1 MPRFLKALEGIVG
14 SILAVIAALVIY
26 QVAGRYLLGRPP
38 SWTEEMARYLQVWLV
53 LLAAPICLA
62 RGMHLS
68 VDYLTPRLPAGPR
81 RIVRTMVFILVG
93 CFSVLLTVYGFNL
106 LRVAALQVSPA
117 LGISMVWPY
126 LALPV
131 SGAIMTLVTA
141 WLIVKAPPRE
151 SGRGGASAVS
161 GAKSGVNSK

>member
-1 MPRFLKALEGIVG
+1 MSRVLRVLEAVVG
-14 SILAVIAALVIY
+14 SVLAVMAALVIY

-38 SWTEEMARYLQVWLV
+38 SWTEELARYLQVWLV

-68 VDYLTPRLPAGPR
+68 VDYLTPKLPAGLQKV
-81 RIVRTMVFILVG
+81 VRTMVLVFVG
-93 CFSVLLTVYGFNL
+93 FFSLILTVYGVKL
-106 LRVAALQVSPA
+106 LDVAAFQVSPA

-131 SGAIMTLVTA
+131 SGALMTLVSA
-141 WLIVKAPPRE
+141 WLIMNPQPA
-151 SGRGGASAVS
+151 GRDGIVE
-161 GAKSGVNSK
+161 

>member
-1 MPRFLKALEGIVG
+1 MTRVLTVLESVVG
-14 SILAVIAALVIY
+14 AILAVIATLVIY
-26 QVAGRYLLGRPP
+26 QVASRYLLGNPP

-68 VDYLTPRLPAGPR
+68 VDYLTPKLPAGPR
-81 RIVRTMVFILVG
+81 FLVRTAVLILIAL
-93 CFSVLLTVYGFNL
+93 FTLVLTIYGFRL

-126 LALPV
+126 LAVPV
-131 SGAIMTLVTA
+131 SGAMMSFVTFVLFVEG
-141 WLIVKAPPRE
+141 WK
-151 SGRGGASAVS
+151 GNASPGS
-161 GAKSGVNSK
+161 TSK